1 MAEALGVMGTVA
13 AVAQIAGELVKL
25 GTTLRRHIKAI
36 RKVPE
41 EVRNFLYDSNSFVA
55 LIQLFVGRANE
66 AMKSLQGREERT
78 ISHIYR
84 QCKNVSRMMMNL
96 VGRFAELAKGHKTPI
111 GTFERKM
118 PFLLLTLFLW

>member
-1 MAEALGVMGTVA
+1 MAEVLGVIGTVA
-13 AVAQIAGELVKL
+13 AVAQIAVELVKL

-36 RKVPE
+36 RKAPD
-41 EVRNFLYDSNSFVA
+41 EVRNFLYDSNSFVG

-66 AMKSLQGREERT
+66 AMKTLKGREERT

-96 VGRFAELAKGHKTPI
+96 VGRFAELANEHKTPI
-111 GTFERKM
+111 GTLGRRIV
-118 PFLLLTLFLW
+118 FLPLTLFLS